1 MGYGPYLITTTT
13 IDESRFMTRVYGGM
27 SMALALF
34 AFPAAA
40 TINTP

>member
-13 IDESRFMTRVYGGM
+13 IDENRFMTRVYGWM
-27 SMALALF
+27 SMGLALS
-34 AFPAAA
+34 ALPAAA